1 MKTNKVPA
9 RPLPAR
15 HAAEPPP
22 VVSGRWLLI
31 AMLVTMAAAVVCV
44 YATLCLLFYQGQWQ
58 FLFHPSRNV
67 TSTPASLALD
77 WTEIHFDTTDAGVP
91 RLDGWWIP
99 APTGGR
105 YAADTVLYLH
115 DGHGSLSDT
124 LPALTS
130 LHALGI
136 NVFAFDY
143 RGFGKSTAA
152 HPTERLATAD
162 ATAAWTYL
170 TDLRHIP
177 GNHIVVFG
185 NGTGA
190 TFAASLGTEF
200 APAGIVLEDP
210 GANARQIFDK
220 DRRARVV
227 PLWLLQNER
236 LDPAPAL
243 AHNHGPK
250 LILSRQDDSARAQ
263 QLFQGSAYPKHY
275 FDLRGASP
283 ETVNAAMLRFLDE
296 VLR

>member
-1 MKTNKVPA
+1 MKTNKVPS

-22 VVSGRWLLI
+22 VVSGGWLLI
-31 AMLVTMAAAVVCV
+31 AMLITLAAAVACV

-58 FLFHPSRNV
+58 FLFHPSRNL
-67 TSTPASLALD
+67 TSTPASLGLV

-99 APTGGR
+99 SPPGGH
-105 YAADTVLYLH
+105 YTADTVLYLH
-115 DGHGSLSDT
+115 DGRGSLSDT
-124 LPALTS
+124 LPALAS

-143 RGFGKSTAA
+143 RGFGKSAAA

-162 ATAAWTYL
+162 TTAAWTYL

-185 NGTGA
+185 NGTGT
-190 TFAASLGTEF
+190 TFAATLGAEF
-200 APAGIVLEDP
+200 APAGIVLNDP
-210 GANARQIFDK
+210 GPTARQIFDK
-220 DRRARVV
+220 DRRARIV
-227 PLWLLQNER
+227 PLWLLQNEK
-236 LDPAPAL
+236 LDPTADL
-243 AHNHGPK
+243 AHDHGPK
-250 LILSRQDDSARAQ
+250 LILSRQGESARAH
-263 QLFQGSAYPKHY
+263 QLFQRSAYPKQY
-275 FDLRGASP
+275 FDLRGTPS

-296 VLR
+296 VLH